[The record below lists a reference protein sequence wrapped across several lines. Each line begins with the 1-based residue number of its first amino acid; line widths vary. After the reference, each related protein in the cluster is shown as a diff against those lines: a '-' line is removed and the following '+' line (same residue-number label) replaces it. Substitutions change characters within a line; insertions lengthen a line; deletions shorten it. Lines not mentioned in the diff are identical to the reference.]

1 MNRCM
6 GCMQPLADM
15 QAACPHCGYL
25 ADTPVKEAYHLPP
38 GTILQG
44 RYILGR
50 VLGYGGFGVTYIGFD
65 AQLERKVAIKEFL
78 PATFA
83 TRLPGETALSVYQG
97 PASEQFSLGL
107 KRFIDEAQV
116 LAQFNGVVGIV
127 DIYDTIPGNNTGY
140 IIMQYLQGQDLKG
153 ILNSQGVLD
162 FEMAKDIII
171 QICDTLDPVHKQ
183 GIIHRDISPDN
194 IFITDDG
201 KIKLLDFGAARYE
214 SSLNSKSLSVILK
227 SGYAP
232 EEQYRSKGEQGSWT
246 DVYALAATF
255 YKILSGQTPPD
266 SMERAIDD
274 QLKDLSA
281 LNVQLPISAE
291 NAILNALAVRKA
303 DRTQTVAEFKA
314 ALQAED
320 VLRVKVTKPK
330 AENSKMAK
338 ILIIASLIVLAGA
351 AIISQLDGE
360 EVISTPVVAEPAIVE
375 EVQAV
380 AMPDLSNLN
389 LSEAAAMLEDL
400 ELKWQAADYCFS
412 GEPLTEPRIYQQEIA
427 VGDLTKAG
435 DTIALTLDLGTY
447 QQGVDGGYVPDLVG
461 QNVVDVLYQLEQYQ
475 WLYQAEYRRFVDLS
489 EDDQHGTLISQ
500 SDSDFTFGLGTNIG
514 ANTDYGQTRLAF
526 GVPYSSTI
534 KISTV
539 YTIPRDGQYIDDG
552 YRSLLVS
559 ADNGATYSQV
569 GSWTD
574 TVSWSGSGTGE
585 AGRATGVEDFDLS
598 KYFGVFSEQFDGQIV
613 KLRIDRHLAD
623 GSLIDSVDVEG
634 LYQFN
639 AQEPVINIDSIEALS
654 REEAIAL
661 DQSDNYFTPYRIDMA
676 EDYVFLLH
684 GQNDINNNYRVYR
697 AVEIDGKYFYED
709 YTDNEYSTGY
719 LNNHIEDEQP
729 FYVDTADMDGSQATD
744 HFVLMNSSYWPSIV
758 PTQIDDQLVM
768 VVDYDEPGIITME
781 QLKAII

>member
-6 GCMQPLADM
+6 GCMQPLADL
-15 QAACPHCGYL
+15 QAACPQCGYM
-25 ADTPVKEAYHLPP
+25 ANTPVKEAYHLLP

-44 RYILGR
+44 RYIIGR

-83 TRLPGETALSVYQG
+83 TRLPGETAISVYQG

-116 LAQFNGVVGIV
+116 LAQFNGVAGIV

-153 ILNSQGVLD
+153 ILNTQGIFD
-162 FEMAKDIII
+162 FQMAKDIII
-171 QICDTLDPVHKQ
+171 QVCDTLEPVHKQ

-274 QLKDLSA
+274 QLKDLST
-281 LNVQLPISAE
+281 LNVELPISAE

-314 ALQAED
+314 ALKADD
-320 VLRVKVTKPK
+320 VLRVKVSKAK
-330 AENSKMAK
+330 AENSKMPK
-338 ILIIASLIVLAGA
+338 ILIIASIIVLAGA
-351 AIISQLDGE
+351 AIISQLGGE
-360 EVISTPVVAEPAIVE
+360 EVITTPMVAEPAIVE

-380 AMPDLSNLN
+380 AMPDLNNIS
-389 LSEAAAMLEDL
+389 LSEADAMLADL
-400 ELKWQAADYCFS
+400 GITWQAENYCFS
-412 GEPLTEPRIYQQEIA
+412 GESLAEPRIYQQEVP
-427 VGDLTKAG
+427 VGDLAKAG
-435 DTIALTLDLGTY
+435 DTINLTLDLGTY
-447 QQGVDGGYVPDLVG
+447 QLGVEGGYVPDLLG
-461 QNVVDVLYQLEQYQ
+461 QNVVDVLYQLDQYQ

-489 EDDQHGTLISQ
+489 EDDQKGVLIRQ

-514 ANTDYGQTRLAF
+514 ANADYGRTSLAF
-526 GVPYSSTI
+526 GVPHSSTI
-534 KISTV
+534 KISNV

-559 ADNGATYSQV
+559 TDNGATYSHV

-585 AGRATGVEDFDLS
+585 TNRPTGVEDFDLRN
-598 KYFGVFSEQFDGQIV
+598 YFGVFSDQFDGKIL
-613 KLRIDRHLAD
+613 KLRIDRHLSD
-623 GSLIDSVDVEG
+623 GTLIDSIDVEG

-639 AQEPVINIDSIEALS
+639 AQDPVINIDSIEALS

-661 DQSDNYFTPYRIDMA
+661 DQSENYFTPYHIDMA
-676 EDYVFLLH
+676 EDHVFLLH
-684 GQNDINNNYRVYR
+684 GENDSNNNYRVYR
-697 AVEIDGKYFYED
+697 AVNINGNYFYDD
-709 YTDNEYSTGY
+709 YTNNEYSTGY
-719 LNNHIEDEQP
+719 LNNHIENEQP
-729 FYVDTADMDGSQATD
+729 FYVDTADMDGSQITD
-744 HFVLMNSSYWPSIV
+744 HFILTNSSYWPSIV
-758 PTQIDDQLVM
+758 PRVIDDQVVM
-768 VVDYDEPGIITME
+768 VVDYYVPGIITMDE
-781 QLKAII
+781 LKAII